1 MSSVAGVRGLEATLC
16 FASDRRRSPVQPSF
30 APMDWSN
37 ANISTYCRVHSSLP
51 TFHSCVS
58 SGSALH
64 SCGIRFQ
71 RKRALALCSQHARS
85 QGRGWVDCTQG
96 GQGRRT
102 HASLTV

>member
-1 MSSVAGVRGLEATLC
+1 MQVSC
-16 FASDRRRSPVQPSF
+16 

-37 ANISTYCRVHSSLP
+37 VSISTYCRVHKSLP

-71 RKRALALCSQHARS
+71 RKRALALRSPRAQSQRRGWSTMALG
-85 QGRGWVDCTQG
+85 GRG
-96 GQGRRT
+96 RT